1 VRYEPCPSP
10 PVLKAFKPKG
20 RRKLWMHGLGIL
32 LQLLRKELSKKEGQ
46 KTGLNRG
53 PNSRIFNKRNIA
65 NLNAQTWKVGWPW

>member
-1 VRYEPCPSP
+1 
-10 PVLKAFKPKG
+10 
-20 RRKLWMHGLGIL
+20 MHGLGIL

-46 KTGLNRG
+46 KMGLNGG